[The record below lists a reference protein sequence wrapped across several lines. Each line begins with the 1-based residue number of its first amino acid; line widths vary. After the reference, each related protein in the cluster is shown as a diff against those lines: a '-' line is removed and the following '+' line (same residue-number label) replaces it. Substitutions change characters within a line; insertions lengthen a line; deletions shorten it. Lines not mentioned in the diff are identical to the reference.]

1 MQARFGS
8 VLSADLC
15 YIRLSLY
22 NIPVLSKLNPPKMAS
37 SSSAVNDSVILTKD
51 DIPGASLAGQ
61 NPSLLKN
68 EELPFSLRDA
78 M

>member
-1 MQARFGS
+1 
-8 VLSADLC
+8 
-15 YIRLSLY
+15 
-22 NIPVLSKLNPPKMAS
+22 MAS
-37 SSSAVNDSVILTKD
+37 SSIAVNDSVILTKD

-61 NPSLLKN
+61 NPSSLKN